1 MKRVVVDI
9 ESNDLLENMLDFSS
23 LPYKL
28 KNDAKLWC
36 IVIRDIDTGDVVT
49 LKSSIGNTISKH
61 DVKKAF
67 SGVSEV
73 IAHNGIK
80 FDFIAMQ
87 LFGVLDYEVGYLN
100 RPDKLFGNEV
110 KITDTLIRSR
120 LFNPDRFGGH
130 SLKAWGE
137 RLSEFKDD
145 FREQSIV
152 AGIVDKNSPKGEEF
166 KHYSEI
172 MVKYCEQDTLVTKL
186 IHLELEKEFKSY
198 VGWKKPEK
206 LENKLADLAV
216 RRESYGF
223 SFNKE
228 LAVECIQE

>member
-1 MKRVVVDI
+1 MTRKIVDI

-28 KNDAKLWC
+28 KSDAKLWC

-49 LKSSIGNTISKH
+49 LKSSSGDTISKN
-61 DVKKAF
+61 DVKEAF
-67 SGVSEV
+67 MGVTEV

-130 SLKAWGE
+130 SLKA
-137 RLSEFKDD
+137 R
-145 FREQSIV
+145 
-152 AGIVDKNSPKGEEF
+152 A
-166 KHYSEI
+166 
-172 MVKYCEQDTLVTKL
+172 
-186 IHLELEKEFKSY
+186 
-198 VGWKKPEK
+198 
-206 LENKLADLAV
+206 
-216 RRESYGF
+216 
-223 SFNKE
+223 SFY
-228 LAVECIQE
+228 Q